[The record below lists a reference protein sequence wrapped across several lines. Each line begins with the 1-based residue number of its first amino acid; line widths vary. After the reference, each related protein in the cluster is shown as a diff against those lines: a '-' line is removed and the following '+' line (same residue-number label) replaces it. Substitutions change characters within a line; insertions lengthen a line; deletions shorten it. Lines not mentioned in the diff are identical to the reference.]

1 MLTLQF
7 LFLESS
13 AKSGKNPVKRKT
25 PEGVPS
31 DSDFDDSE
39 QVLNQLCDP
48 LTIIMVE
55 IVLQVL
61 HRPQN
66 REKPM
71 QNNFEA

>member
-55 IVLQVL
+55 IVV
-61 HRPQN
+61 
-66 REKPM
+66 
-71 QNNFEA
+71 